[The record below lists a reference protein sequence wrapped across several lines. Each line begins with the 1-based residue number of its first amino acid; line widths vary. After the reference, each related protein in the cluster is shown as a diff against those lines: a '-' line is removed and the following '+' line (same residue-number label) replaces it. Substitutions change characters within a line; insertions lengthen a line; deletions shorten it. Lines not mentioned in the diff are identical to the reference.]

1 MPNEQQPQQIQ
12 ISDPIPG
19 GGEYSNWAHIVHNK
33 EEFRISFGN
42 VMPPSGRIT
51 AKIVTTPSHFK
62 SIVMAMQENLKL
74 YEKSFGAIE
83 ESKPVEGEIGFK
95 AQD

>member
-1 MPNEQQPQQIQ
+1 MAQEQQNQIQ

-19 GGEYSNWAHIVHNK
+19 GGEYCNWAHILHNK
-33 EEFRISFGN
+33 EEFRITFGN
-42 VMPPSGRIT
+42 VMPPSGRVT

-62 SIVMAMQENLKL
+62 SIVMALNENLKM
-74 YEKSFGAIE
+74 YEKTFGAIE

-95 AQD
+95 AKD